1 LDAQDLVLNDVLVQR
16 CGFGFGG
23 VATTERPDG
32 SRIQVNRLQWLDNVA
47 EAGLHI
53 FFEGERDVRFSELVV
68 ENASDLSSGY
78 PMFYGFGDMELTG
91 SSMHRVRAGGPV
103 LSSRVLRMTDT
114 EITEGRSSSGGL
126 IQVAQQ
132 LELERVSIQD
142 ARSLDSLLSAYKGS
156 VYPVEIHIQDSQF
169 GTQLT
174 NAVPCD
180 LSVAGRC
187 VEESLGAVEEWSCT
201 SCTESL

>member
-1 LDAQDLVLNDVLVQR
+1 
-16 CGFGFGG
+16 
-23 VATTERPDG
+23 
-32 SRIQVNRLQWLDNVA
+32 
-47 EAGLHI
+47 
-53 FFEGERDVRFSELVV
+53 
-68 ENASDLSSGY
+68 
-78 PMFYGFGDMELTG
+78 
-91 SSMHRVRAGGPV
+91 
-103 LSSRVLRMTDT
+103 MTDT